1 MFEYEKCINDKLFI
15 CSGTVYVSTPYNFKS
30 QNFGNGGYQNNL
42 VEETIFIGPEG
53 LHLLLNISDIN
64 TESCCDFLAIG
75 DGNIIGGSTAMNFS
89 GGPYINELRYLS
101 EGNSIWMRF
110 TTNHG
115 TTRKGYK
122 GIVQP
127 VNITS
132 DGKIVQEC
140 CLLLSPF
147 SLPPPLP
154 PPLPSSSSPS
164 PSPCLLSLSLHLSL
178 HLFLHL
184 FLHLSLYVS
193 LHLFPLALPFSFS
206 SFSSSSSLSLHLSS
220 TSTSSSTSSLQLFP
234 ISFSLSPFPFP
245 LPPPLPPPFPPPL
258 PLPLPPPLPSS
269 SSPSPSP
276 SHSPSLSPCAYF
288 DCGNEFN
295 CQNGACIPAASR
307 CDTDSRRQPICA
319 NNKDFEL
326 MVISDVWNVTA
337 RRNITSYND
346 DDSGT
351 YPCNLHQE
359 EVYIAP
365 DGLHLL
371 LTIESFNTNYG
382 DYLRVGNGNI
392 SNERNVLYD
401 QGQFN
406 HEIRVLS
413 EENVLWLTFTSDS
426 RYSSTG
432 FSGFVEP
439 VTTTLDELDCGNDFD
454 CQNGA
459 CISQRSV
466 CDYQEN
472 CANGADRERVILSDI
487 YNVTSRHNVTSHN
500 YDTGSYLCN
509 LYQEEVYIAPAGLH
523 LLLTIESFNTDS
535 GDYLKVGNGNIT
547 NERDILLYDRG
558 PFNNEIR
565 VLSEENIMWLTFIT
579 DHDNNVEVGFSGFVE
594 PVNMT
599 LEELDCGNDFNC
611 KNGACISQR
620 SVCDNRDNCANG
632 FDTKGAILSDIY
644 NVTSRHNV
652 TSHNHDTG
660 SYPCN
665 LHQEEV
671 YIAPDGL
678 HLLLT
683 IEFFNTDY
691 ADLLR
696 VGNGNVSNERNIL
709 VYDGGLFDNEIRVL
723 SEENSMW
730 LTFITD
736 HDIYVG
742 VGFSGFVEPVN
753 MTLED
758 LRCGNEFNCQNGACI
773 PQISTCDYRQNCAN
787 DFDRTGVTMSDVWNI
802 TTLRNITSDNF
813 ENKVYPCNLVQEQ
826 VFYAPDGLR
835 LLLTIDYLQTGHFTD
850 FLRVGNGNITTERH
864 ILKYSGGPFN
874 DEIKVLSETNVMWLR
889 FTTDNN
895 YNGGGFSGF
904 IRPVSTT
911 VDELDCE
918 NQFNCLNGAC
928 IAQSSVCDNE
938 ENCANGLD
946 TSVSLSETTYV
957 NTSYNV
963 SSYMFDSGGYPC
975 KLQQEEFFIAPDG
988 LNILL
993 TIEYL
998 FTEEL
1003 YDVLRIGNGND
1014 IRQGLLREYSG
1025 GPFVNEIE
1033 ILSEGT
1039 MMWLT
1044 LLADGSVNSIGFRGF
1059 VKSVNA
1065 TAD

>member
-1 MFEYEKCINDKLFI
+1 MEVTKKLHPSFLLICAIFI
-15 CSGTVYVSTPYNFKS
+15 ANIIPIGTVYVSTPYNFKS
-30 QNFGNGGYQNNL
+30 QNFGNGDYQNNL

-53 LHLLLNISDIN
+53 LHLLLNIIEIN

-115 TTRKGYK
+115 TTKKGYK

-132 DGKIVQEC
+132 DD
-140 CLLLSPF
+140 
-147 SLPPPLP
+147 
-154 PPLPSSSSPS
+154 
-164 PSPCLLSLSLHLSL
+164 
-178 HLFLHL
+178 
-184 FLHLSLYVS
+184 
-193 LHLFPLALPFSFS
+193 
-206 SFSSSSSLSLHLSS
+206 
-220 TSTSSSTSSLQLFP
+220 
-234 ISFSLSPFPFP
+234 
-245 LPPPLPPPFPPPL
+245 
-258 PLPLPPPLPSS
+258 
-269 SSPSPSP
+269 
-276 SHSPSLSPCAYF
+276 F

-295 CQNGACIPAASR
+295 CQNGACIPTASR
-307 CDTDSRRQPICA
+307 CDTDSRNQPICA

-337 RRNITSYND
+337 RRNINSYND

-401 QGQFN
+401 QGTFN

-432 FSGFVEP
+432 FRGFVEP

-466 CDYQEN
+466 CDYHEN

-487 YNVTSRHNVTSHN
+487 YNVTSRHNITSHN
-500 YDTGSYLCN
+500 TDTGSYLCN
-509 LYQEEVYIAPAGLH
+509 LHQEEVYIAPDGLH
-523 LLLTIESFNTDS
+523 LLLTIEYFNTDY
-535 GDYLKVGNGNIT
+535 GDYLRVGNGNVS
-547 NERDILLYDRG
+547 NERNILLYDQG

-579 DHDNNVEVGFSGFVE
+579 DHDNNVRVGFSGFVE

-632 FDTKGAILSDIY
+632 FDTIGFILSDIY
-644 NVTSRHNV
+644 NVTSRHNIK
-652 TSHNHDTG
+652 SHNNDTG
-660 SYPCN
+660 SYLCN
-665 LHQEEV
+665 LYQEEV

-678 HLLLT
+678 HLLFT
-683 IEFFNTDY
+683 IESFNTEYGDY
-691 ADLLR
+691 LR
-696 VGNGNVSNERNIL
+696 VGNGNVTNERNIL
-709 VYDGGLFDNEIRVL
+709 LYDRGPFYNEIRVL
-723 SEENSMW
+723 SEENIMW

-736 HDIYVG
+736 HDNNVE

-753 MTLED
+753 MTLEE
-758 LRCGNEFNCQNGACI
+758 LHCGNEFNCQNGACI
-773 PQISTCDYRQNCAN
+773 PHTSTCNDNRQNCAN
-787 DFDRTGVTMSDVWNI
+787 DVDRTGVTMSDVWSI

-813 ENKVYPCNLVQEQ
+813 ANKDYPCNLVQEQ

-835 LLLTIDYLQTGHFTD
+835 LLLTIDYLQTGYFTD
-850 FLRVGNGNITTERH
+850 ILRVGNGNITTEGH

-889 FTTDNN
+889 FTTDND

-1065 TAD
+1065 TADSK

>member
-1 MFEYEKCINDKLFI
+1 MEVTNKLRPSFLWICAIFI
-15 CSGTVYVSTPYNFKS
+15 KNVIPTGSVYVNTPYNFKS

-42 VEETIFIGPEG
+42 VEETVFIGPEG
-53 LHLLLNISDIN
+53 LHLLLNITYIK
-64 TESCCDFLAIG
+64 TESCCDLLAIG
-75 DGNIIGGSTAMNFS
+75 SGNITGGSTAMTVS
-89 GGPYINELRYLS
+89 GGPYIDELRYLS
-101 EGNSIWMRF
+101 EGNTIWMRF
-110 TTNHG
+110 TTNQR
-115 TTRKGYK
+115 TTSNGYR

-132 DGKIVQEC
+132 DA
-140 CLLLSPF
+140 SD
-147 SLPPPLP
+147 
-154 PPLPSSSSPS
+154 
-164 PSPCLLSLSLHLSL
+164 
-178 HLFLHL
+178 
-184 FLHLSLYVS
+184 
-193 LHLFPLALPFSFS
+193 
-206 SFSSSSSLSLHLSS
+206 
-220 TSTSSSTSSLQLFP
+220 
-234 ISFSLSPFPFP
+234 
-245 LPPPLPPPFPPPL
+245 
-258 PLPLPPPLPSS
+258 
-269 SSPSPSP
+269 
-276 SHSPSLSPCAYF
+276 F
-288 DCGNEFN
+288 DCGSEFN
-295 CQNGACIPAASR
+295 CQNGACIPTVSR
-307 CDTDSRRQPICA
+307 CDSDSRNQPICA
-319 NNKDFEL
+319 NNKDWEL

-337 RRNITSYND
+337 RRNITSYNYD
-346 DDSGT
+346 TGT

-359 EVYIAP
+359 EIYIAP
-365 DGLHLL
+365 VGLQLL
-371 LTIESFNTNYG
+371 LTIEYFYTQYG
-382 DYLRVGNGNI
+382 DYLRVGNGNVT
-392 SNERNVLYD
+392 NERNILLYD
-401 QGQFN
+401 QGRFN
-406 HEIRVLS
+406 NEIRVLS
-413 EENVLWLTFTSDS
+413 EENIMWLTFTSDR
-426 RYSSTG
+426 RYSYDG

-466 CDYQEN
+466 CDYRQN
-472 CANGADRERVILSDI
+472 CANGFDNAGPTVSDIYNVTARHNVTSHNYDTGTYLCNLHQEEVYIAPDGLHLLLTIEYFYTEYGDYLRVGNGNVTNERNILLYDQGRFNNEIRVLSEENIMWLTFTSDSYYSYDGFSGFVEPVTTTLDELDCGNEFNCNNGACISQRSVCDNLDNCANGLDTIGAILSDI

-500 YDTGSYLCN
+500 YDTGTYLCN
-509 LYQEEVYIAPAGLH
+509 LYQEEVYIAPDGLH
-523 LLLTIESFNTDS
+523 LLLTIESFNTES
-535 GDYLKVGNGNIT
+535 GDYLKVGNGNVS
-547 NERDILLYDRG
+547 NERNILLYDRG
-558 PFNNEIR
+558 PYNNEIR

-579 DHDNNVEVGFSGFVE
+579 NHDIYVRVGFSGFVE
-594 PVNMT
+594 P
-599 LEELDCGNDFNC
+599 
-611 KNGACISQR
+611 I
-620 SVCDNRDNCANG
+620 
-632 FDTKGAILSDIY
+632 
-644 NVTSRHNV
+644 
-652 TSHNHDTG
+652 
-660 SYPCN
+660 
-665 LHQEEV
+665 
-671 YIAPDGL
+671 
-678 HLLLT
+678 
-683 IEFFNTDY
+683 
-691 ADLLR
+691 
-696 VGNGNVSNERNIL
+696 
-709 VYDGGLFDNEIRVL
+709 
-723 SEENSMW
+723 
-730 LTFITD
+730 
-736 HDIYVG
+736 
-742 VGFSGFVEPVN
+742 N

-773 PQISTCDYRQNCAN
+773 PQESTCNDYRQNCAN
-787 DFDRTGVTMSDVWNI
+787 DFDRTGVTMSDVWSI

-813 ENKVYPCNLVQEQ
+813 ANKDYPCNLVQEQ

-835 LLLTIDYLQTGHFTD
+835 LLLTIDYLQTGYFTD

-946 TSVSLSETTYV
+946 TSVSLAETTYV

-1044 LLADGSVNSIGFRGF
+1044 LIADGSVNSIGFRGF

-1065 TAD
+1065 TADSK